1 MSGKQKTP
9 SSLFNDA
16 YVRGIFFQVAL
27 AAGLIFLFAWL
38 IDNTLTNLAAQ
49 GKSLG
54 FDFLFRTAGFQ
65 ISQTFGTW
73 LFDYEV
79 GISTYLDVF
88 YIGIVNTFLV
98 AVLGIFAATV
108 IGFTMGIMRLSD
120 NLVFRGFAT
129 VYVEILRN
137 IPLLL
142 QLFFWYFAV
151 LRAMPGKR
159 EKLELI
165 PGFVGVNITGLY
177 LPAPVPAEGFSYTM
191 IAFLV
196 AIALSLMVRR
206 YARKRQETTG
216 QILPVFLISL
226 AILVI
231 LPLLVFVISGS
242 PLAWSLPEFKDTG
255 AMLRR
260 GYQPGAG
267 MLLVPEM
274 LAVWLALSLYTASF
288 IAEIVR
294 AGILA
299 VNKGQTEASYALG
312 LRPNITLRLVVIPQ
326 ALRVIIPPLTSQ
338 YLNLTKNSSLAVAIA
353 YPELVSVFAGTA
365 LNQVGKEIEMIF
377 MMMAV
382 YLTFSLL
389 TAAFMNWFNARVK
402 LVER

>member
-206 YARKRQETTG
+206 YARKRQEATG